1 MEKLYE
7 HHYKLKSDKLC
18 PFKLGKGE
26 RNDANF
32 YNWHE
37 NIEIVFVTS
46 DEGSLHYSTEAMD
59 VKRGD
64 IIVINSG
71 VIHRP
76 SPTIEFYYLIID
88 EGFFKEN
95 GFSVSE
101 LEFERLI
108 RDDECERLFL
118 SVKEKISEYKSGELH
133 PAELRA
139 AVLALIIYLYNNRL
153 LKKEKNGHSM
163 SNEAGCVKMA
173 LAYINERYTEPIS
186 LSDIAEVCGVTK
198 AHLARN
204 FKRQTGQ
211 TVITYINTLRCKRAA
226 ISISEGTSITEAAM
240 ECGFESLSYFSRTY
254 KRIIGVAPST
264 AKNKVK
270 LKRKED
276 KK

>member
-18 PFKLGKGE
+18 PFKLEKGE
-26 RNDANF
+26 LADANF

-37 NIEIVFVTS
+37 NIEIVFVIS
-46 DEGSLHYSTEAMD
+46 GEGRLQYSTEAID
-59 VKRGD
+59 VRRGD

-71 VIHRP
+71 AIHRP

-108 RDDECERLFL
+108 RDDECERLFM
-118 SVKEKISEYKSGELH
+118 SVKEKISEYKSGKLH

-153 LKKEKNGHSM
+153 LKTEKNGHSVPK
-163 SNEAGCVKMA
+163 EAGCVKTA
-173 LAYINERYTEPIS
+173 LA
-186 LSDIAEVCGVTK
+186 
-198 AHLARN
+198 
-204 FKRQTGQ
+204 
-211 TVITYINTLRCKRAA
+211 
-226 ISISEGTSITEAAM
+226 
-240 ECGFESLSYFSRTY
+240 
-254 KRIIGVAPST
+254 
-264 AKNKVK
+264 
-270 LKRKED
+270 
-276 KK
+276 